1 MCAVICCADQ
11 AEGGFL
17 VHGRPASEY
26 RTHKP
31 TAAISDFSV
40 NKTRAGA
47 LAGQRPPVPEP
58 QEPAVAGGLPSAFR
72 SSCMQCHA
80 TGCAGSSAADRRK
93 GQATLCENLIAR
105 HWATYMT

>member
-1 MCAVICCADQ
+1 MVDCSADQ

-40 NKTRAGA
+40 NKTKAA
-47 LAGQRPPVPEP
+47 ASPAQRSGSVPEP
-58 QEPAVAGGLPSAFR
+58 PEPAVAGELHSPVNC
-72 SSCMQCHA
+72 SCV
-80 TGCAGSSAADRRK
+80 K
-93 GQATLCENLIAR
+93 LIAR
-105 HWATYMT
+105 QPRLLIPDLGLDTATTLAWHRTKMQHI

>member
-1 MCAVICCADQ
+1 MYVVLGYADQ

-47 LAGQRPPVPEP
+47 LMAQRPSVPEP
-58 QEPAVAGGLPSAFR
+58 LEPAVAGELPSAPC
-72 SSCMQCHA
+72 SSSVKCLSNH
-80 TGCAGSSAADRRK
+80 
-93 GQATLCENLIAR
+93 ENI
-105 HWATYMT
+105 